1 MTWDNNFNFLRFL
14 KKNKL
19 SFILDQIDEIFEWD
33 VKDDECLLRVRL
45 SGTNQKG
52 WLPIEVSFSFIV
64 CKLEKMFRKSTSTS
78 MSSG

>member
-1 MTWDNNFNFLRFL
+1 M
-14 KKNKL
+14 KNVNL
-19 SFILDQIDEIFEWD
+19 SLMLDQIDEIFEWD

-64 CKLEKMFRKSTSTS
+64 CKLEKMFRKSTNTN